1 MIRNRF
7 MFVFL
12 VLIICQDS
20 WSQPIHKI
28 LNGKV
33 STSVSESDGIYV
45 INLRTEK
52 SVLTEKGGYFTIP
65 ATAGDTLLFS
75 EVSIVGKR
83 IGLTSSDFEKELFF
97 VRLEPM
103 INPLNE
109 VVVRQYTNINA
120 EALGIIPKG
129 QKKYTPAE
137 RKVATASSG
146 KMNPMG
152 LDPLVNWMTG
162 RTAMLKKELE
172 IEKKEFWLQLLEEM
186 FETRLFVENLH
197 IPSDYV
203 DGFRRYIVEDR
214 RLVNTLKTKNKTMA
228 TFIMGELAVEY
239 NQIIA
244 CETE

>member
-1 MIRNRF
+1 MNRL
-7 MFVFL
+7 VFAFL
-12 VLIICQDS
+12 LLLFCESS
-20 WSQPIHKI
+20 WSQPIQKI

-33 STSVSESDGIYV
+33 SATVSELDGIYV

-52 SVLTEKGGYFTIP
+52 TVLTEKGGYFVIP
-65 ATAGDTLLFS
+65 AAAGDTLVFTA
-75 EVSIVGKR
+75 VPIIGRR
-83 IGLTSSDFEKELFF
+83 IGLTASDFEKELFF

-103 INPLNE
+103 INPLDE
-109 VVVRQYTNINA
+109 VIIRQYKNINA

-137 RKVATASSG
+137 RKVATASAG

-152 LDPLVNWMTG
+152 LDPLLNWMTG
-162 RTAMLKKELE
+162 RSAMLKKEVE
-172 IEKKEFWLQLLEEM
+172 IEKKEFWLQLLDEM
-186 FETRLFVENLH
+186 YETKLFVDILH

-203 DGFRRYIVEDR
+203 EGFRRYIVEDR
-214 RLVNTLKTKNKTMA
+214 RLVNSLKSKNKTMT